1 MGDWTVVGVL
11 TERNGKIVGV
21 EHQGDQLRIVVRA
34 PIKGGPVLTQLVM
47 GGEERDAFLTLFAA
61 AEHEAERDEVRC
73 DG

>member
-21 EHQGDQLRIVVRA
+21 EHQGTDVRIVVRA

-47 GGEERDAFLTLFAA
+47 GGEERDAFLKLFAA
-61 AEHEAERDEVRC
+61 AEHEAERDDD